1 MDPRTVIANRID
13 LQLRQHL
20 GQGVDASRVLSDVR
34 YARDMLLVCDAMAGT
49 GLPLLA
55 HQYRKAEQLMA
66 RTAEQHAIG
75 RDAGPPQP
83 WGANTSGFG
92 LTRPPPPASDSKA
105 GDAGKRPWFS
115 PSRWLGG

>member
-20 GQGVDASRVLSDVR
+20 GQGVDASRVLSDLR

-55 HQYRKAEQLMA
+55 HQYRKAEQLLA
-66 RTAEQHAIG
+66 RAPGSRPRVATPARHSH
-75 RDAGPPQP
+75 
-83 WGANTSGFG
+83 GAQ
-92 LTRPPPPASDSKA
+92 TRRASA
-105 GDAGKRPWFS
+105 
-115 PSRWLGG
+115 